1 MSQQAVV
8 DELVV
13 TLELSAEPYKRESKK
28 IDGMV
33 DQTEKKQQQVDTKRK
48 RRETDSIK
56 RTKAQTS
63 AFKELASSV
72 KVFAGAV
79 GAIVSVGVA
88 AFTAGSAFVAYENNL
103 TRATVATGLSRREM
117 QAAGTMFKRLG
128 ADADAGAASFAE
140 LAKEAQAFKVG
151 GPAAAPHLQALS
163 MVGVNVSG
171 TTPTQIMAQTQQIYR
186 AAPPEQQKAME
197 SFLALH
203 GMSSDFL
210 VAMKSS
216 RDITE
221 EWATSLAQA
230 TDTTSKTLDAFNDAT
245 ATASSGLKAFGSAIA
260 TLITPAVKE
269 VGGYLNTAAVELS
282 NFADEMNA
290 AGGGVD
296 GFSEALHKRSPELG
310 QFFDMLAQGLRTL
323 GEAVDLSAYGLQLLG
338 GIVKNV
344 AEKLYGML
352 NPTAKENLSSIGSG
366 IARGLGIVKDAVVW
380 AWKDAVPEA
389 RRNGPDIVGGMLG
402 DHGGGAALT
411 PPRRAAAGAGR
422 GKPTPEELRNFYIAH
437 GVPINEAIGL
447 TANGMGESSLDPTKV
462 NPTSGAAGLFQW
474 LSKDR
479 VAAVQAWSGKPIT
492 QMSWQEQALAVLN
505 VPSERARLNKAV
517 AGASTVADYTK
528 SISDTFEAHG
538 NMASLRD
545 RLKYAQQLEGSSGGA
560 NAGGGP
566 IYNVQN
572 LNVAG
577 VQNPRQLSDAI
588 QRQSGTAPYNSA
600 VR

>member
-1 MSQQAVV
+1 MSANQHVV

-13 TLELSAEPYKRESKK
+13 LLRMDAAPYEKESKK
-28 IDGMV
+28 VGARV
-33 DQTEKKQQQVDTKRK
+33 DQTEKKLNEADRKQKKR
-48 RRETDSIK
+48 DNDQLK

-88 AFTAGSAFVAYENNL
+88 AFTAGAAFVAYENGL

-140 LAKEAQAFKVG
+140 LAKEAKAFKVG

-163 MVGVNVSG
+163 MLGVNLSG
-171 TTPTQIMAQTQQIYR
+171 TTPVQQLAQAQQIYR
-186 AAPPEQQKAME
+186 AAPQGQRDTME
-197 SFLALH
+197 SFLSLH
-203 GMSSDFL
+203 GISNDL
-210 VAMKSS
+210 IVAIKSN

-221 EWATSLAQA
+221 EWSTSLAQA
-230 TDTTSKTLDAFNDAT
+230 TDTTSKTLGAFNDAT
-245 ATASSGLKAFGSAIA
+245 ATAESALKSFGSAIA
-260 TLITPAVKE
+260 TLITPAVQAL
-269 VGGYLNTAAVELS
+269 GGYLSTAAGELS
-282 NFADEMNA
+282 DFADEMNA

-310 QFFDMLAQGLRTL
+310 QFFDMLAQGLRVL

-344 AEKLYGML
+344 GERLWGL
-352 NPTAKENLSSIGSG
+352 LTPTARTNLSGIGSE
-366 IARGLGIVKDAVVW
+366 IARGMGIVKDAIKW
-380 AWKDAVPEA
+380 AWNDAVPEA

-402 DHGGGAALT
+402 DHGGAAALAS
-411 PPRRAAAGAGR
+411 PRRRAAGGAR
-422 GKPTPEELRNFYIAH
+422 PTAEELRNFFVAQ
-437 GVPINEAIGL
+437 GVPLNEAIGL
-447 TANGMGESSLDPTKV
+447 TANAFGESSLDPTNV
-462 NPTSGAAGLFQW
+462 NKQSGAQGLFQW

-517 AGASTVADYTK
+517 AGASTVADYTRG
-528 SISDTFEAHG
+528 ISDVFEAHG
-538 NMASLRD
+538 NMASLRE
-545 RLKYAQQLEGSSGGA
+545 RLKYASQLEGSPGGA
-560 NAGGGP
+560 NAGALGP
-566 IYNVQN
+566 TYQIQNV
-572 LNVAG
+572 NVNG
-577 VQNPRQLSDAI
+577 VQNPQQLSDAI
-588 QRQSGTAPYNSA
+588 QRQSGVAPYNSA